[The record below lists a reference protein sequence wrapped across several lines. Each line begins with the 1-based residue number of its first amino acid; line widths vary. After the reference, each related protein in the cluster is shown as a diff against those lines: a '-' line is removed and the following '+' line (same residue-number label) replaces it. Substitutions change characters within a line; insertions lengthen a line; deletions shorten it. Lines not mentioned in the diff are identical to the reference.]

1 MVDIFPS
8 LSYFLGRFWSSS
20 VCTLCLPICW
30 VQCLPG
36 WLSSS
41 SSSSVCCQRSF
52 WWSFA
57 SPEAPIHDRYT
68 HPSLPFPLWILPF
81 YHIHPILC
89 YSPDLLTLLFFFH
102 LTPCPNQAWRDSV
115 TANKKI
121 FDGVLYGYVKQD
133 LGPVW
138 AEKCLWVAG
147 LYKNWFT
154 WKSDNFYYLL
164 LYHVT
169 PGWDTVTFFFELS
182 ITSLPLVYPYQPNLT
197 LFDLLRSY
205 FFSYTLSLLQHLFFF
220 TSPSLS
226 WITPL
231 TFFLT
236 EILPCFKPLNG
247 LDRCDWSNRQEVNQ
261 SNCYYHSSSMSSP
274 WLL

>member
-68 HPSLPFPLWILPF
+68 HPSPFPLWILPF

-121 FDGVLYGYVKQD
+121 FDVVRLC
-133 LGPVW
+133 
-138 AEKCLWVAG
+138 EAG
-147 LYKNWFT
+147 F
-154 WKSDNFYYLL
+154 
-164 LYHVT
+164 
-169 PGWDTVTFFFELS
+169 G
-182 ITSLPLVYPYQPNLT
+182 TSVG
-197 LFDLLRSY
+197 RKM
-205 FFSYTLSLLQHLFFF
+205 
-220 TSPSLS
+220 SLS
-226 WITPL
+226 GWFAQKLIYMK
-231 TFFLT
+231 
-236 EILPCFKPLNG
+236 E
-247 LDRCDWSNRQEVNQ
+247 R
-261 SNCYYHSSSMSSP
+261 
-274 WLL
+274 

>member
-102 LTPCPNQAWRDSV
+102 LTPCPNQVWRDSV

-121 FDGVLYGYVKQD
+121 FDVCTVMWSRIWDQCGQKNVSEWLVCTKTD
-133 LGPVW
+133 LHERAITFITCCFIMSHLVGTQLHFSLNP
-138 AEKCLWVAG
+138 ALPPCLWFIHTSQIWPF
-147 LYKNWFT
+147 KI
-154 WKSDNFYYLL
+154 LL
-164 LYHVT
+164 
-169 PGWDTVTFFFELS
+169 
-182 ITSLPLVYPYQPNLT
+182 
-197 LFDLLRSY
+197 

-236 EILPCFKPLNG
+236 EILPCFKPLNS

-261 SNCYYHSSSMSSP
+261 SNCYYHSSLMSSP